1 MKRKIVIIGIAAVL
15 CLGGCRNAQLQETT
29 VSETQTQETTTV
41 SPEPVKYVSDE
52 DWDALVKVYQILEKN
67 YGNAG
72 SIVSSGQATGADNP
86 EEILKKAEE
95 LIEYGKTCGKEDLT
109 SAESNELL
117 ISMVDTADKMLSMI
131 EKSGGTIISE
141 QDETVSEIEN
151 MEPDTAET
159 DKAEN

>member
-1 MKRKIVIIGIAAVL
+1 MKRKIAIIGIAAVL
-15 CLGGCRNAQLQETT
+15 FLGGCRDAQLQETT
-29 VSETQTQETTTV
+29 ESETQTQEITTV
-41 SPEPVKYVSDE
+41 SPETVEYVSDE
-52 DWDALVKVYQILEKN
+52 DWNTLVKVYQIIERN
-67 YGNAG
+67 FGNAG
-72 SIVSSGQATGADNP
+72 TIISSGQATGADNP

-109 SAESNELL
+109 SAEANELL
-117 ISMVDTADKMLSMI
+117 ISMVDTADKMLAMI

-141 QDETVSEIEN
+141 QDETVSEIEI